1 MERGNRTVPRNMT
14 TMANPEE
21 FTVHSD
27 DRPFMASLLR
37 MCARLCALLIAVSL
51 CPAQEA
57 KIPSDE
63 RVYSFGV
70 TVVTSGWLKGDIYLL
85 KEDTSS
91 LPNFKKLK
99 PIGSIYTPILKLPTR
114 NFQDGFPGVT
124 DRFEW
129 FAIDYNGRLWIS
141 KPGNYRFALESDD
154 GSKLYID
161 SKTIIY
167 NDGTHAPATRTGY
180 VYLEEGVH
188 TIQVSYFQGPR
199 YQIALTLAIA
209 EPGEE
214 KYYIFNMEKYKIPAD
229 KLTDDI
235 LRQAPDAKSEKNPK

>member
-1 MERGNRTVPRNMT
+1 
-14 TMANPEE
+14 MASPEE
-21 FTVHSD
+21 FGVHACN
-27 DRPFMASLLR
+27 PPPAALLLR
-37 MCARLCALLIAVSL
+37 MCARLCALLLAASL

-57 KIPSDE
+57 KTPSDE

-85 KEDTSS
+85 KEDTGS

-99 PIGSIYTPILKLPTR
+99 PVGSIYTPVLKLPAR

-129 FAIDYNGRLWIS
+129 FAIDYNGRFWIS

-161 SKTIIY
+161 SKTVID
-167 NDGTHAPATRTGY
+167 NDGTHAPATRIGY
-180 VYLEEGVH
+180 IHLEEGVH
-188 TIQVSYFQGPR
+188 TIRVSYFQGPR
-199 YQIALTLAIA
+199 YQIALTLAIS

-214 KYYIFNMEKYKIPAD
+214 KYYIFNMEKYKIPVD

-235 LRQAPDAKSEKNPK
+235 LGQAPDSNSEKKSKK